1 MVDTSSVYSA
11 SGATAVDSWQL
22 RHGDAAERPHPHG
35 ETPRNDSASSSDSW
49 EKLDYSWRQD
59 DEWKTDLT
67 LCIAKMKT
75 NGLYLAT
82 ASKEMQAQKRVV
94 IAAVT
99 ENGHAMAVCSTELKN
114 DEDIVFAAVEQDG
127 DALAHAGESLRNRKD
142 VLEAALGKPMLTKEE
157 MEQSAR
163 ETEKY
168 CEQFETYEWKQSI
181 KKALEEAGFPQH
193 DTEIDYAAWKDKLKP
208 KVKGRRHLKD
218 ANGDPIGGDE

>member
-1 MVDTSSVYSA
+1 MV
-11 SGATAVDSWQL
+11 ATAVDSWQL

-142 VLEAALGKPMLTKEE
+142 VLEAEQVDILELSAVKVTVLWRRAAHGAGNRSHVRALHQRRVHREAELLLELAHRRIERAILAADVTSTRDIPAAGKRLAPSRLEP
-157 MEQSAR
+157 
-163 ETEKY
+163 
-168 CEQFETYEWKQSI
+168 F
-181 KKALEEAGFPQH
+181 ALVR
-193 DTEIDYAAWKDKLKP
+193 W
-208 KVKGRRHLKD
+208 R
-218 ANGDPIGGDE
+218 